1 MIKVVLFDVDGV
13 LANGGPFSLCLERDY
28 GITRQTTRPFFQGRF
43 RECLVGNA
51 DLKEE
56 LVPLLPEWG
65 WRESVDDFLAYWF
78 RSEHSINEPLMQE
91 VRRLREHGM
100 PCYIATDQEKYRTA
114 YLLEHMGFAD
124 AFDGIF
130 SSAHIGYIKH
140 DTRFFGAVLQ
150 ALQDIQAD
158 EILFWDDTPG
168 KVECARSA
176 GLQAEVYLDFTDFT
190 EKMERLIPVE

>member
-13 LANGGPFSLCLERDY
+13 LANGGPFSRELERDY
-28 GITRQTTRPFFQGRF
+28 GITLQTTRPFFQGRF

-56 LVPLLPEWG
+56 LAYVLPAWG
-65 WRESVDDFLAYWF
+65 WQGSVDEFLTYWF
-78 RSEHSINEPLMQE
+78 CSEHNINEPLMQE
-91 VRRLREHGM
+91 VQRLRRRGL

-130 SSAHIGYIKH
+130 SSAHVGYIKH
-140 DTRFFGAVLQ
+140 DTRFFQSVLQ
-150 ALQDIQAD
+150 TLQDIHAH
-158 EILFWDDTPG
+158 EILFWDDTPS
-168 KVECARSA
+168 KVETARSA
-176 GLQAEVYLDFTDFT
+176 GLQAEVYHDFADFT
-190 EKMERLIPVE
+190 EKMERLIS

>member
-1 MIKVVLFDVDGV
+1 VIKVVLFDVDGV
-13 LANGGPFSLCLERDY
+13 LANGEPFSHCLERDY
-28 GITRQTTRPFFQGRF
+28 GIMRQTTRSFFQGRF

-56 LVPLLPEWG
+56 VAHVLPEWG
-65 WRESVDDFLAYWF
+65 WQGSVDDFLTYWF

-91 VRRLREHGM
+91 VQRLRRRGL
-100 PCYIATDQEKYRTA
+100 PCYIVTDQEKYRTA

-140 DTRFFGAVLQ
+140 DTRFFQSVLQ
-150 ALQDIQAD
+150 ALQGIHAH
-158 EILFWDDTPG
+158 EILFWDDTPS
-168 KVECARSA
+168 KVETARSA
-176 GLQAEVYLDFTDFT
+176 GFQAEVYHDFADFTQ
-190 EKMERLIPVE
+190 KMERLVS

>member
-1 MIKVVLFDVDGV
+1 VIKVVLFDVDGV
-13 LANGGPFSLCLERDY
+13 LANGEPFSRCLERDY
-28 GITRQTTRPFFQGRF
+28 GITQQIVRPFFQGCF

-56 LVPLLPEWG
+56 LAPLLPEWG
-65 WRESVDDFLAYWF
+65 WQGSVDDFLEYWF
-78 RSEHSINEPLMQE
+78 RSEHNINEPLMQE
-91 VRRLREHGM
+91 VQRLRQHGM
-100 PCYIATDQEKYRTA
+100 RCYIATDQEKYRTA

-140 DTRFFGAVLQ
+140 DTRFFQSVLQ
-150 ALQDIQAD
+150 ALQGINTD

-168 KVECARSA
+168 KVETARNA
-176 GLQAEVYLDFTDFT
+176 GLQAEVYHDFADFT
-190 EKMERLIPVE
+190 EKMERLIR